1 MPRPISGEPL
11 DMLGMET
18 VAERMADHIVG
29 HHPVMPGV
37 GKTAQAVNSTRC
49 LEDSTQP
56 P

>member
-1 MPRPISGEPL
+1 
-11 DMLGMET
+11 MET
-18 VAERMADHIVG
+18 VSERMVDHIVG

-49 LEDSTQP
+49 LEDNTQP